1 MALHHP
7 IHDHRPAPREGGPH
21 PALCLAL
28 GFGVI
33 ALGATIVHI
42 IFNTLV

>member
-7 IHDHRPAPREGGPH
+7 IHDPRPAAREGGPH
-21 PALCLAL
+21 PAICLIL

-33 ALGATIVHI
+33 AAGATIVHI
-42 IFNTLV
+42 VFNTLV